1 MLKWNW
7 DILCDDHEV
16 SSFIL
21 PEQILS
27 NFLFYKFFTDLN
39 FALFA
44 IEKSHHAFQN
54 RKKKFPP
61 TPPVCLRYDELLSEW
76 DRRGSNR
83 RFHWLIWSVSCAS
96 ISDISYRLRKQSDDW
111 YFLHFYFCSLSLR
124 FPRLAFYFLPI
135 YHFFILLPYLLLSS
149 FITLQPFRFKC
160 SCVDCALLLRS
171 VESLLL
177 LPFSSISSSFPFVFL
192 ITSFQLSDCLSECE
206 YHPSFS
212 RLYASESA
220 SASFHRSWQTSTEC
234 NMIWLSFYQWLG
246 KNHFYINA
254 ECAEKAGSQFLEP
267 TWLLTISGLSSFI
280 WQIQYM
286 FNWFFFHRNW

>member
-1 MLKWNW
+1 MPPLAISLIDLENNQMT
-7 DILCDDHEV
+7 DI
-16 SSFIL
+16 SSTSI
-21 PEQILS
+21 
-27 NFLFYKFFTDLN
+27 
-39 FALFA
+39 FA
-44 IEKSHHAFQN
+44 
-54 RKKKFPP
+54 
-61 TPPVCLRYDELLSEW
+61 VCR
-76 DRRGSNR
+76 
-83 RFHWLIWSVSCAS
+83 CAS
-96 ISDISYRLRKQSDDW
+96 RVWPSI
-111 YFLHFYFCSLSLR
+111 FCPSITSLS
-124 FPRLAFYFLPI
+124 FV
-135 YHFFILLPYLLLSS
+135 PYLLLSS

-267 TWLLTISGLSSFI
+267 T
-280 WQIQYM
+280 
-286 FNWFFFHRNW
+286 